1 MDAYIPSFSLL
12 RVFSI
17 PCICRDR
24 MFVCHSTATVARQCD
39 VGLDKV
45 SHQQYGQAGGCRVGV
60 IQRRGDDGPRRCC
73 SRQPASRILYYT
85 AVRDPRDS
93 AGSPARARK
102 EAPRQPRQGGCTP
115 SREQLF
121 MMELHAMCLFLAL
134 LSKGTDV
141 VVPFCSLQ
149 VGGSFLVLR
158 VHLCS

>member
-1 MDAYIPSFSLL
+1 
-12 RVFSI
+12 
-17 PCICRDR
+17 

-93 AGSPARARK
+93 AGSPARARAK
-102 EAPRQPRQGGCTP
+102 RRHGSHGRAAARH
-115 SREQLF
+115 RENN
-121 MMELHAMCLFLAL
+121 
-134 LSKGTDV
+134 
-141 VVPFCSLQ
+141 CS
-149 VGGSFLVLR
+149 
-158 VHLCS
+158 